1 MAERFVEA
9 MEDEIKTLLENTTPK
24 NTKKATKYGMKVFDD
39 WFKSSQKFENY
50 ITEMS
55 KEELN
60 ECLKLFYTS
69 ARQQDGT
76 FYKQTTLKSIR
87 AAIDRFLRSPP
98 NNKAF
103 TIVAD
108 PAFSEANEVL
118 DAFVKDLRKMG
129 KIAGVVHKKAM
140 TQEHIRLLYES
151 GELGPADSEDPAQ
164 LMHTVWFYLSLYLGR
179 RGRENQRQLKPS
191 MLVLRSTPDGREYYE
206 LNREVAGSVLAAK
219 NHQGDPEDESDGKI
233 YSVPDSRYCPVE
245 TVKNYLKH
253 LNPKCK
259 CFFQRPK
266 DAKCQ
271 KFDPNNN
278 IWYSNMAVGESTLGN
293 MLRSM
298 TTKAGINPPLTN
310 HCIRATSLTVLSQAN
325 IEPRHLQSVAGHKS
339 DFSIESYSDRPS
351 LNQQQIMSNALS
363 GFWSPEKSALPLGAP
378 EEDKEN
384 QLSLPEATDSVSTY
398 SDSENHA
405 GLAIAEQNNP
415 LAQAPIFNFQNS
427 VQVWTS
433 RQDADSDS
441 DVDSE
446 SYEGTSQTRGRE
458 RLPATAQELSLRGSC
473 ISDDDLSAPV
483 EIELELTSSMMENP
497 SVGSQGCGE
506 DPRSSTEHEDKYS
519 SLPESSYAILSKEVL
534 VLLMFR
540 CLECSSECRIRGIGK
555 GGSLSFG
562 QECLSCSNYRLWT
575 SRQVEKPKEKVA
587 DVPLIPPYED
597 VSTQASGT
605 PHSGR
610 SMVESK
616 SAVVQGET
624 HSKTISSVM
633 VKEEPEDPDKMVKEE
648 QPSLLMET
656 HEDCAS
662 AAPEDDG
669 AGNQDEVLTV
679 KNEVDEGLH
688 LERLPVQTGQETL
701 LIDETGRVRRA
712 ELPRDDDEDDD
723 EDDFEEN
730 SEADEDSSLFDPS
743 EDLGEESSDTDNSRK
758 LMALKPFQNTI
769 KPVIWCTDCTD
780 VAKMICTIRRHKRI
794 YGCAECGFGDVED
807 ENSPFRSYFSV
818 HFSYITHFHEHA
830 MKEHG
835 AKEIPPENR
844 VCEDC
849 HKTIR
854 VPTNPNEKPREHVC
868 EYKIKPFACLL
879 CRKRFFTETGQKV
892 HYRRLHGD
900 YTHFCKYCM
909 RPFDTKEAKLRH
921 EWAHNEELRPY
932 ICPDCPERFQDFVAR
947 NQHVRSHRGEKKHIC
962 DQCSRS
968 FGDLASYDRH
978 MRIHSGEKPYKC
990 SICER
995 SFTQA
1000 GHLKSHMRLHT
1011 GERPFMCEQCGKCFN
1026 HNVSLKNHLQKHH
1039 YGDGTSVEEDQQAA
1053 DPSSTPKRARKRARK
1068 SSSSFAEDEQEDGGG
1083 DCRSPSETSDSDE
1096 EWSEKERKKK
1106 AGRKR
1111 RRGKTAHD
1119 DECDE

>member
-1 MAERFVEA
+1 MAARFA
-9 MEDEIKTLLENTTPK
+9 SLNTEDFEINLKEKDALSTR
-24 NTKKATKYGMKVFDD
+24 KATKTALAILQAYLQEKHIATDIEQLEKRAIAEILSKFYLEVR
-39 WFKSSQKFENY
+39 KS
-50 ITEMS
+50 
-55 KEELN
+55 
-60 ECLKLFYTS
+60 
-69 ARQQDGT
+69 DGD
-76 FYKQTTLKSIR
+76 FYKRTSLVSIR
-87 AAIDRFLRSPP
+87 AGINRHLKDTYSGQIDII
-98 NNKAF
+98 KD
-103 TIVAD
+103 TE
-108 PAFSEANEVL
+108 FSEANKSFRAASVQL
-118 DAFVKDLRKMG
+118 KKAG
-129 KIAGVVHKKAM
+129 KGDVVHHSPIDEHDIKK
-140 TQEHIRLLYES
+140 LYSS
-151 GELGPADSEDPAQ
+151 GVFNQNDPLGLQ
-164 LMHTVWFYLSLYLGR
+164 HKVWFELMLYICR
-179 RGRENQRQLKPS
+179 RGRENLRELKKDHFTVGKDS
-191 MLVLRSTPDGREYYE
+191 DGREFVAQAGDE
-206 LNREVAGSVLAAK
+206 LTKKTREDKVETNPASRRDAGRMYATGDEGCPVRSFKKYLEKLNPDCEALFQTPKLRAPESGPWYRNMPCGINTLGSMMSTLSKKAGLSKPYTNHCLHATCVSILDIRGSMRSYTGSV
-219 NHQGDPEDESDGKI
+219 S
-233 YSVPDSRYCPVE
+233 DSRKQNVSDVLSHALGKAGPVN
-245 TVKNYLKH
+245 NYTG
-253 LNPKCK
+253 
-259 CFFQRPK
+259 
-266 DAKCQ
+266 
-271 KFDPNNN
+271 
-278 IWYSNMAVGESTLGN
+278 SESTL
-293 MLRSM
+293 
-298 TTKAGINPPLTN
+298 
-310 HCIRATSLTVLSQAN
+310 
-325 IEPRHLQSVAGHKS
+325 
-339 DFSIESYSDRPS
+339 D
-351 LNQQQIMSNALS
+351 
-363 GFWSPEKSALPLGAP
+363 
-378 EEDKEN
+378 
-384 QLSLPEATDSVSTY
+384 
-398 SDSENHA
+398 
-405 GLAIAEQNNP
+405 IA
-415 LAQAPIFNFQNS
+415 